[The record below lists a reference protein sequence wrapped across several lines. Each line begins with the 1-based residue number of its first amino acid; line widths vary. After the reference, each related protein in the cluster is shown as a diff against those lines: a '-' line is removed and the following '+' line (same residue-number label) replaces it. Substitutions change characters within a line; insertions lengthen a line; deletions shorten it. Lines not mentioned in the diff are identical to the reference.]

1 MRLLRGN
8 YAIIAAF
15 GLPVAL
21 GMTAIAIDSM
31 RIQLAQFEL
40 NHAADS
46 IAHAALISLRDQDT
60 HSVVRKKA
68 SRFSK
73 TNHIEGNDVNIKA
86 RKNLEF
92 GFWDFEANTWTESS
106 TLQNSVRVTLARD
119 PQNKDGPFPLLLT
132 PFMGYDYINLSADNA
147 SIAAM
152 RTRDTMLVMDTTG
165 SFVDEMPDAKK
176 AALTLL
182 TTMKERY
189 IPGDHVGMATFV
201 GDGALFTGLAD
212 SYTEYADI
220 QSKWDGTAY
229 AAPSGYSCTANS
241 GGNPQY
247 TCSGMEWQAR
257 YGYMVYWYP
266 YPHLVYGMYGVRNWV
281 NFPMNRGL
289 SWCSLRGDASSAGGS
304 VFVAGMHSFSSEKV
318 HWAPEML
325 NCGVGGG
332 GTNQGAGL
340 SVAID
345 ELLAN
350 GTIASVKSIV
360 LISDGQPIDG
370 GAYSWE
376 AHFGG
381 PNMGPHNAE
390 SYGQFQ
396 ANEAESL
403 GFNIFSV
410 SFNDSHSGPSKD
422 AQSAYLNSLT
432 TGFGEFFE
440 TPNSE
445 DLPLILKRI
454 AENIP
459 VVIVQ

>member
-1 MRLLRGN
+1 MRVLRGN
-8 YAIIAAF
+8 YALIAAF
-15 GLPVAL
+15 SLPVVL
-21 GMTAIAIDSM
+21 GMSAIAIDSM
-31 RIQLAQFEL
+31 RIQLAKFEL

-60 HSVVRKKA
+60 HQAVRKKA
-68 SRFSK
+68 QKFSRS
-73 TNHIEGNDVNIKA
+73 NHIEGNDVNIKSN
-86 RKNLEF
+86 RNLEF
-92 GFWDFEANTWTESS
+92 GFWDFETNTWTASN
-106 TLQNSVRVTLARD
+106 TLHNSVRVTLARD
-119 PQNKDGPFPLLLT
+119 PKNKDGPFPLLLT
-132 PFMGYDYINLSADNA
+132 PFLGYDYVNLATDNA

-189 IPGDHVGMATFV
+189 ITGDRVGMATFV

-212 SYTEYADI
+212 SYCDYADI
-220 QSKWDGTAY
+220 QARWSGTAY
-229 AAPSGYSCTANS
+229 APPAGYSCSPTS

-247 TCSGMEWQAR
+247 TCSGMEWDVH

-266 YPHLVYGMYGVRNWV
+266 YPHVVYGMYGVRDWV
-281 NFPMNRGL
+281 SFPMNRGL
-289 SWCSLRGDASSAGGS
+289 SWCSLRGDASAAGGS
-304 VFVAGMHSFSSEKV
+304 VFIAGMNAFASTKV

-360 LISDGQPIDG
+360 LISDGEPIDG
-370 GAYSWE
+370 GAYTWE

-381 PNMGPHNAE
+381 PEMGPHNSE
-390 SYGQFQ
+390 SFGHFQ
-396 ANEAESL
+396 ANEAEDL
-403 GFNIFSV
+403 GYNIFSV
-410 SFNDSHSGPSKD
+410 SFNDSPSGPSRD

-432 TGFGEFFE
+432 TGFGEFYE

-454 AENIP
+454 GENIP
-459 VVIVQ
+459 IVIVQ